1 MKRLFCLL
9 LLFLLLLPSFAFAK
23 ESAQP
28 CYWLLTDVRTEKS
41 ASQPYG
47 DASADASV
55 TELSS
60 LTPEEMLR
68 AMEETHVFN
77 LSASREQ
84 TGAAADSE
92 YTLYGMPASFPAQP
106 VRVCP

>member
-55 TELSS
+55 TVFPGSVGKGELSD
-60 LTPEEMLR
+60 
-68 AMEETHVFN
+68 
-77 LSASREQ
+77 
-84 TGAAADSE
+84 TGGNAAGDGGNAR
-92 YTLYGMPASFPAQP
+92 L
-106 VRVCP
+106 

>member
-41 ASQPYG
+41 ASPAVWRRIGRCQCDRAVLSDTGGNAAG
-47 DASADASV
+47 DGGNAR
-55 TELSS
+55 L
-60 LTPEEMLR
+60 
-68 AMEETHVFN
+68 
-77 LSASREQ
+77 
-84 TGAAADSE
+84 
-92 YTLYGMPASFPAQP
+92 
-106 VRVCP
+106 